1 MGQILFLKMFVII
14 IWQLFFIRPNNVH
27 RKENTINVR
36 KKCLLKKKK
45 RKLNKEG
52 FCCDFWR
59 FVSIPPSQAQRLLNK
74 IHIGPFLNIFQKQFD
89 GILL

>member
-36 KKCLLKKKK
+36 KKCLSKKKK
-45 RKLNKEG
+45 RKQNKEG

-59 FVSIPPSQAQRLLNK
+59 FVSIPPNQAQ
-74 IHIGPFLNIFQKQFD
+74 PSAQKDSHWSFFEHFSKA
-89 GILL
+89 I